1 MPFQVGVCRR
11 CNDQFLPVGVQ
22 LGVSFPSASF
32 FQSILE
38 ASQVL
43 AVIEFCEINASTSEF
58 RVHANR
64 STTEFSPAVIA
75 ILVGEAPVAPR
86 FPTPNS

>member
-43 AVIEFCEINASTSEF
+43 GVIEFYEINASTSEF

-64 STTEFSPAVIA
+64 STTDFSLAVIA
-75 ILVGEAPVAPR
+75 TLVGEAPVAPR